1 VTALQA
7 GAYLSRVLTV
17 NALYRAR
24 WTPYVRRASAPL
36 SAAAVSRALAM
47 HLWDT
52 GERPDSD
59 TDLPRKLR
67 DLVGRA
73 LSGQVLTPATLQWF
87 VEAFDIDDADHRKL
101 TDLLLATGR
110 PPLAGTRSGTVT
122 AQDHLSHRTL
132 SLCEHHYLGPDGWP
146 DHHDTL
152 QVIEATVDGLER
164 HRCIFETAH
173 VEVEPILGG
182 RIDGPIY
189 PWEDGLHAVD
199 IVLVRPLRTG
209 ETTTLKYRATFGYP
223 SRPAQEFRRGALSRI
238 NNVNL
243 RLQFHP
249 QSLPRSVS
257 FRTWPFVASKPSKHS
272 EVTLEADHSVQ
283 RHLAFV
289 EDSMAG
295 FTWEWPPAEP

>member
-1 VTALQA
+1 MTALQA
-7 GAYLSRVLTV
+7 GTYLKRVLTQ
-17 NALYRAR
+17 NPLYRGR

-59 TDLPRKLR
+59 TDLPRRLR

-73 LSGQVLTPATLQWF
+73 LSGQVLTPATLGWF
-87 VEAFDIDDADHRKL
+87 VEAFDIDDADHHRL
-101 TDLLLATGR
+101 TDLLLATGQT
-110 PPLAGTRSGTVT
+110 PTAGARSVGVT
-122 AQDHLSHRTL
+122 ELDRSSHRTL
-132 SLCEHHYLGPDGWP
+132 SLHEHHYLGPDGSP
-146 DHHDTL
+146 DHHETL
-152 QVIEATVDGLER
+152 QVIEATEDGLVR
-164 HRCIFETAH
+164 HRCIFDTPH

-189 PWEDGLHAVD
+189 PWDEGMYAVD
-199 IVLVRPLRTG
+199 IVFVRPLRHG
-209 ETTTLKYRATFGYP
+209 ETTTLKYHATFDYP
-223 SRPAQEFRRGALSRI
+223 SAPAQELRRGASSRI

-243 RLQFHP
+243 RVQFHP
-249 QSLPRSVS
+249 QRLPSSVS
-257 FRTWPFVASKPSKHS
+257 FCTWPFLASQPSQTS

-289 EDSMAG
+289 EQSIAG
-295 FTWEWPPAEP
+295 FTWEWPPVGA